1 MQNTVTNADK
11 ELGLSEIYVKEE
23 ITDEMESNIPGQR
36 QEQIVCTQPYYQ
48 SSATFTMAENLNDHK
63 DIHKGEKS

>member
-36 QEQIVCTQPYYQ
+36 QEQIVGKQPYYQ
-48 SSATFTMAENLNDHK
+48 SSATFTMSEKLKDHE
-63 DIHKGEKS
+63 DIHKGEK